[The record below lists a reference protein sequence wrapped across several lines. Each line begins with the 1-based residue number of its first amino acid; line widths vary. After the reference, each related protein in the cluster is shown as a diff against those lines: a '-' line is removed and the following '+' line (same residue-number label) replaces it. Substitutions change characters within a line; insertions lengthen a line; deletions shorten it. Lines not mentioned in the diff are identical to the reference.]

1 LPRISAGQAA
11 WANKERNGETGGSIM
26 ALWIFKQ
33 EPTCYSFSDLRRD
46 GRTVWDGVGNALARK
61 NLRQIK
67 RGDLVLFYHTGKE
80 KAVVGIMRAASD
92 ARDAPTPDD
101 PKAVVVE
108 VEPVGPLPRPVAL
121 AEIKAESALAD
132 WDFVRLPRLS
142 VAPVTEAQWKRIEE
156 LSATRA

>member
-1 LPRISAGQAA
+1 
-11 WANKERNGETGGSIM
+11 M

-46 GRTVWDGVGNALARK
+46 GRTVWDGVNNALARK

-67 RGDLVLFYHTGKE
+67 RGDLVFFYHTGKE
-80 KAVVGIMRAASD
+80 KAVVGVMRAAAD
-92 ARDAPTPDD
+92 ARDAPTADD

-108 VEPVGPLPRPVAL
+108 VEPVKPLPRPVTL
-121 AEIKAESALAD
+121 AEIKNDPALAD

-142 VAPVTEAQWKRIEE
+142 VTPLTKVQWKRIEE
-156 LSATRA
+156 LSATGA

>member
-1 LPRISAGQAA
+1 
-11 WANKERNGETGGSIM
+11 M

-33 EPTCYSFSDLRRD
+33 EPTCYSFSDLLRD

-67 RGDLVLFYHTGKE
+67 RCDLILFYHTGKE
-80 KAVVGIMRAASD
+80 KAVVGVMRAAAD
-92 ARDAPTPDD
+92 ARDAPTADD

-108 VEPVGPLPRPVAL
+108 VELVKPLPRPVTL
-121 AEIKAESALAD
+121 AEIKNDPVLAD

-142 VAPVTEAQWKRIEE
+142 VTPTTESQWKRIEK
-156 LSATRA
+156 LSATKV

>member
-1 LPRISAGQAA
+1 
-11 WANKERNGETGGSIM
+11 M

-46 GRTVWDGVGNALARK
+46 GRTVWDGISNALARK

-67 RGDLVLFYHTGKE
+67 RGDLVFFYHTGKE
-80 KAVVGIMRAASD
+80 KAIVGVMRAAAD

-101 PKAVVVE
+101 PKAVIVE
-108 VEPVGPLPRPVAL
+108 VEPVKPLPQPVTL
-121 AEIKAESALAD
+121 AEIKADPALAD

-142 VAPVTEAQWKRIEE
+142 VTAVTEAQWKRIEE
-156 LSATRA
+156 LSAAKA